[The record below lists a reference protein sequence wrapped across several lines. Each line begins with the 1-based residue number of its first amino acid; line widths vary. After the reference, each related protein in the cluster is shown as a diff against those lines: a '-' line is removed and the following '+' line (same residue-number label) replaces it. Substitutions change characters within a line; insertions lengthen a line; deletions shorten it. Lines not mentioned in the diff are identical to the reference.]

1 MFIKQVSVFIENR
14 AGRLA
19 DLLEILARNHV
30 NLIALSLADT
40 AEYGMM
46 RMVVSDA
53 ETAIQALKAEG
64 MSAMLTDVIC
74 VRVDH
79 AAGSLNKA
87 MKNIITEVGIEY
99 MYAFSI
105 GKEAL
110 NVIKFSE
117 PEKAAAL
124 IKKYNIGIWDAGDIK
139 NI

>member
-19 DLLEILARNHV
+19 DLLDILAKNKV

-46 RMVVSDA
+46 RMVVSNP
-53 ETAIQALKAEG
+53 ELAIQALKDEG

-74 VRVDH
+74 IRVDH
-79 AAGSLNKA
+79 AAGSLNQA
-87 MKNIITEVGIEY
+87 IKNIITQVGIEY
-99 MYAFSI
+99 MYAFST
-105 GKEAL
+105 GNQAL

-117 PEKAAAL
+117 PEKAAEL
-124 IKKYNIGIWDAGDIK
+124 IKQHNIDIWNTGDIQSL
-139 NI
+139 